1 MIRNVT
7 ALVFLIAFFKGTI
20 EMMKIV
26 EKENKVDAKIYII
39 IYGLTVSF
47 AAIAATIGFV
57 VGDV

>member
-1 MIRNVT
+1 
-7 ALVFLIAFFKGTI
+7 
-20 EMMKIV
+20 MMKIV